1 MPRPGVSFP
10 EIQLKL
16 IPQECLFVPKAENSG
31 QIRIFPVLLFVFSE
45 KSCIFAG
52 EKNVIPF
59 QLEVMNSQMI
69 NRLSRYFATQ
79 PVTKAWV
86 FGSVARGEETPDSD
100 IDLMVALDENQI
112 VGLKFFGMY
121 EDLRQI
127 TGRNVD
133 LVTENSLMP
142 FARESAHKDRRLIY
156 ERTH

>member
-1 MPRPGVSFP
+1 M
-10 EIQLKL
+10 QK
-16 IPQECLFVPKAENSG
+16 KENSG
-31 QIRIFPVLLFVFSE
+31 QIRTFPVLLFVFSE

-52 EKNVIPF
+52 EKNIIPF

-69 NRLSRYFATQ
+69 NRLSRYFGTQ

-86 FGSVARGEETPDSD
+86 SGSVARGEETPDSD

-127 TGRNVD
+127 TGRNID